1 MKLLIADACPLIREG
16 LAAVLSNEPFIASI
30 EQAATLEEAIDKI
43 NNFGPDIVLLDMD
56 LEDECGLDLVSK
68 TRGKNKECKYIV
80 FTSSS
85 DTNDFNRAEGIGV
98 DGFILKNAYP
108 EEIILGI
115 KLVSRGRKFYDP
127 SILEMILKKRN
138 KPRIEELTAREQ
150 DVLRELGK
158 GMNNKQIA
166 QNLFITEYTVKKHI
180 SRILSKLGLTDR
192 TQAAIYANTN
202 RVV

>member
-1 MKLLIADACPLIREG
+1 M
-16 LAAVLSNEPFIASI
+16 
-30 EQAATLEEAIDKI
+30 
-43 NNFGPDIVLLDMD
+43 
-56 LEDECGLDLVSK
+56 
-68 TRGKNKECKYIV
+68 
-80 FTSSS
+80 
-85 DTNDFNRAEGIGV
+85 
-98 DGFILKNAYP
+98 
-108 EEIILGI
+108 
-115 KLVSRGRKFYDP
+115 
-127 SILEMILKKRN
+127 
-138 KPRIEELTAREQ
+138 TAREQ